1 MYLPGFNI
9 PFSLQYYDKVNNFQT
24 IVEMAM
30 KKIDVAH
37 LSDRSHVKS
46 NYVMNTV
53 RIVYDWIRKYRET
66 DNFSHLINPYKTSK
80 LPPLLNANPDL
91 VNAIIRHCRTN
102 INTLSIESVHHFLT
116 ATALPELARTIKTE
130 RNEDGYN
137 VRDLLNEYGL
147 KNTSFQT
154 LSNWMRRLG
163 FKYQKRQKHITW
175 THMKPMI
182 TLNTVVDSYSVISN
196 TSYSH
201 IDGILYQKN
210 KETEW

>member
-53 RIVYDWIRKYRET
+53 RIVYDWFRKYRET
-66 DNFSHLINPYKTSK
+66 EDFSHLINPYKTSK

-91 VNAIIRHCRTN
+91 VNAII
-102 INTLSIESVHHFLT
+102 FT
-116 ATALPELARTIKTE
+116 AELI
-130 RNEDGYN
+130 
-137 VRDLLNEYGL
+137 
-147 KNTSFQT
+147 
-154 LSNWMRRLG
+154 
-163 FKYQKRQKHITW
+163 
-175 THMKPMI
+175 
-182 TLNTVVDSYSVISN
+182 
-196 TSYSH
+196 
-201 IDGILYQKN
+201 
-210 KETEW
+210 